1 MFDISKKMDDKL
13 VLNGKEYQLFLSFD
27 RVLWVF
33 DMWSKEEIPPQLKPK
48 LALAKLTDDTSFK
61 DMDTMEAMAIYED
74 VFNKHIQVT
83 RAIDE
88 VDRYDIEGN
97 LLPKKPKD
105 DLDSDEKPLY
115 IIKYDGE
122 YIFSSFMQ
130 AYHIDLIEEQGK
142 LHWQKF
148 NALLAGLPDGTKLVE
163 VMKIR
168 AWKPSK
174 GESTKEKQKMR
185 EAQDLY
191 ALPKSN
197 NERR

>member
-13 VLNGKEYQLFLSFD
+13 VLKDKEYQLLLSFD

-33 DMWSKEEIPPQLKPK
+33 DMWHKEHIPMELKPK
-48 LALAKLTDDTSFK
+48 LALAKLTNDVIFK
-61 DMDTMEAMAIYED
+61 DMDTEEALAIYAE
-74 VFNKHIQVT
+74 VFEKHIQVT

-97 LLPKKPKD
+97 VMPKRPKD
-105 DLDSDEKPLY
+105 DPDSDDKPLFN
-115 IIKYDGE
+115 IKYDGE

-130 AYHIDLIEEQGK
+130 AYNIDLIEEQGR

-148 NALLAGLPDGTKLVE
+148 NALLSGLPDGTKFVE

-168 AWKPSK
+168 AWRPSK
-174 GESTKEKQKMR
+174 GEDAKEKQKMR
-185 EAQDLY
+185 ELQEQY
-191 ALPKSN
+191 ALPN
-197 NERR
+197 N

>member
-13 VLNGKEYQLFLSFD
+13 VLNDKEYQLLLSFD
-27 RVLWVF
+27 RVLWIF
-33 DMWSKEEIPPQLKPK
+33 DMWGKGHIPVELKPK
-48 LALAKLTDDTSFK
+48 LALAKLTDDVSFK
-61 DMDTMEAMAIYED
+61 DMDTRQALAIYADIFE
-74 VFNKHIQVT
+74 KHIQVT

-97 LLPKKPKD
+97 VLPKKTKD
-105 DLDSDEKPLY
+105 AQDYDDKPLFN
-115 IIKYDGE
+115 IKYDGE

-130 AYHIDLIEEQGK
+130 AYNIDLIEQQGK

-148 NALLAGLPDGTKLVE
+148 NALLSGLPDGTKFVE

-174 GESTKEKQKMR
+174 GESSKEKQKMR
-185 EAQDLY
+185 ELQEQY
-191 ALPKSN
+191 TLPN
-197 NERR
+197 I

>member
-13 VLNGKEYQLFLSFD
+13 VLNDKEYQLLLSFD
-27 RVLWVF
+27 RVLWIF
-33 DMWSKEEIPPQLKPK
+33 DMWGKGHIPVELKPK
-48 LALAKLTDDTSFK
+48 LALAKLTDDVSFK
-61 DMDTMEAMAIYED
+61 DMDTRQALAIYADIFE
-74 VFNKHIQVT
+74 KHIQVT

-97 LLPKKPKD
+97 VLPKKTKD
-105 DLDSDEKPLY
+105 AQDYDDKPLFN
-115 IIKYDGE
+115 IKYDGE

-130 AYHIDLIEEQGK
+130 AYNIDLIEQQGK

-148 NALLAGLPDGTKLVE
+148 NALLSGLLDGTKFVE

-174 GESTKEKQKMR
+174 GESSKEKQKMR
-185 EAQDLY
+185 ELQEQY
-191 ALPKSN
+191 ALPN
-197 NERR
+197 I

>member
-13 VLNGKEYQLFLSFD
+13 VLKDKEYQLLLSFD

-33 DMWSKEEIPPQLKPK
+33 DMWNKEHIPMELKPK
-48 LALAKLTDDTSFK
+48 LALAKLTNDVIFK
-61 DMDTMEAMAIYED
+61 DMDTEEALAIYAE
-74 VFNKHIQVT
+74 VFEKHIQVT

-97 LLPKKPKD
+97 VMPKRPKD
-105 DLDSDEKPLY
+105 DPDSDDKPLFN
-115 IIKYDGE
+115 IKYDGE

-130 AYHIDLIEEQGK
+130 AYNIDLIEEQGR

-148 NALLAGLPDGTKLVE
+148 NALLSGLPDGTKFVE

-168 AWKPSK
+168 AWRPSK
-174 GESTKEKQKMR
+174 GEDAKEKQKMR
-185 EAQDLY
+185 ELQEQY
-191 ALPKSN
+191 ALPQN
-197 NERR
+197 

>member
-13 VLNGKEYQLFLSFD
+13 VLNNIEYQLLLSFD

-33 DMWSKEEIPPQLKPK
+33 DMWGNKEIPPQLKPK
-48 LALAKLTDDTSFK
+48 LALAKLTDDVTFK
-61 DMDTMEAMAIYED
+61 DMDTEEALAIYVEI
-74 VFNKHIQVT
+74 FEKHIQVT

-97 LLPKKPKD
+97 VMPKKPKD
-105 DLDSDEKPLY
+105 DLESDDKPLFS
-115 IIKYDGE
+115 IKYDGE

-130 AYHIDLIEEQGK
+130 AYNIDLIEEQGK
-142 LHWQKF
+142 LHWKKF
-148 NALLAGLPDGTKLVE
+148 NALLSGLPDGTKFVE

-174 GESTKEKQKMR
+174 GDSTKEKQRMR
-185 EAQDLY
+185 ELQEEY
-191 ALPKSN
+191 ALPDI
-197 NERR
+197 

>member
-13 VLNGKEYQLFLSFD
+13 VLKDKEYQLLLSFD

-33 DMWSKEEIPPQLKPK
+33 DMWNKAHIPMELKPK
-48 LALAKLTDDTSFK
+48 LALAKLTNDVIFK
-61 DMDTMEAMAIYED
+61 DMDTEEALAIYAE
-74 VFNKHIQVT
+74 VFEKHIQVT

-97 LLPKKPKD
+97 VMPKRSKD
-105 DLDSDEKPLY
+105 DSDSDDKPLFN
-115 IIKYDGE
+115 IKYDGE

-130 AYHIDLIEEQGK
+130 AYNIDLIEEQGR

-148 NALLAGLPDGTKLVE
+148 NALLSGLPDGTKFVE

-168 AWKPSK
+168 AWRPSK
-174 GESTKEKQKMR
+174 GEDAKEKQKMR
-185 EAQDLY
+185 ELQEQY
-191 ALPKSN
+191 ALPKN
-197 NERR
+197 

>member
-13 VLNGKEYQLFLSFD
+13 VLNNKEYQLLLSFD
-27 RVLWVF
+27 RVLWIF
-33 DMWSKEEIPPQLKPK
+33 DMWGKGHIPVELKPK
-48 LALAKLTDDTSFK
+48 LALAKLTDDVTFK
-61 DMDTMEAMAIYED
+61 DMDARQALAIYADIFE
-74 VFNKHIQVT
+74 KHIQVT

-97 LLPKKPKD
+97 VLPKKTKD
-105 DLDSDEKPLY
+105 AQDYDDKPLFN
-115 IIKYDGE
+115 IKYDGE

-130 AYHIDLIEEQGK
+130 AYNIDLIEQQGK

-148 NALLAGLPDGTKLVE
+148 NALLSGLPDGTKFVE

-174 GESTKEKQKMR
+174 GESSKEKQKMR
-185 EAQDLY
+185 ELQEQY
-191 ALPKSN
+191 ALPN
-197 NERR
+197 I

>member
-13 VLNGKEYQLFLSFD
+13 VLNNKEYQLLLSFD
-27 RVLWVF
+27 RVLWIF
-33 DMWSKEEIPPQLKPK
+33 DMWGKGHIPVELKPK
-48 LALAKLTDDTSFK
+48 LALAKLTDDVTFK
-61 DMDTMEAMAIYED
+61 DMDTRQALALYADIFE
-74 VFNKHIQVT
+74 KHIQVT

-97 LLPKKPKD
+97 VLPKKTKD
-105 DLDSDEKPLY
+105 AQDYDDKPLFN
-115 IIKYDGE
+115 IKYDGE

-130 AYHIDLIEEQGK
+130 AYNIDLIEQQGK

-148 NALLAGLPDGTKLVE
+148 NALLSGLPDGTKFVE

-174 GESTKEKQKMR
+174 GESSKEKQKMR
-185 EAQDLY
+185 ELQEQY
-191 ALPKSN
+191 ALPN
-197 NERR
+197 I

>member
-13 VLNGKEYQLFLSFD
+13 VLKDKEYQLLLSFD

-33 DMWSKEEIPPQLKPK
+33 DMWNKEHIPMELKPK
-48 LALAKLTDDTSFK
+48 LALAKLTNDVIFK
-61 DMDTMEAMAIYED
+61 DMDTEEALAIYAE
-74 VFNKHIQVT
+74 VFEKHIQVT

-97 LLPKKPKD
+97 VMPKRPKD
-105 DLDSDEKPLY
+105 DPDSDDKPLFN
-115 IIKYDGE
+115 IKYDGE

-130 AYHIDLIEEQGK
+130 AYNIDLIEEQGR

-148 NALLAGLPDGTKLVE
+148 NALLSGLPDGTKFVE

-168 AWKPSK
+168 AWRPSK
-174 GESTKEKQKMR
+174 GEDAKEKQKMR
-185 EAQDLY
+185 ELQEQY
-191 ALPKSN
+191 ALPKN
-197 NERR
+197 

>member
-13 VLNGKEYQLFLSFD
+13 ILNKKEYQLFLSFD

-33 DMWSKEEIPPQLKPK
+33 DMWSKPHIPAQLKPK
-48 LALAKLTDDTSFK
+48 LALAKLTDDESFK
-61 DMDTMEAMAIYED
+61 GMKAMEAMELYQE
-74 VFNKHIQVT
+74 VFDKYIKVIK
-83 RAIDE
+83 AIDE

-97 LLPKKPKD
+97 VLPKRPKD
-105 DLDSDEKPLY
+105 DPENDEKPLFN
-115 IIKYDGE
+115 IKYDGE

-130 AYHIDLIEEQGK
+130 AYHIDLIEEQGR

-148 NALLAGLPDGTKLVE
+148 NALLSGLPDGTKFVE

-174 GESTKEKQKMR
+174 GETPKEIRRMR
-185 EAQDLY
+185 DLQEEY
-191 ALPKSN
+191 ALPN
-197 NERR
+197 

>member
-13 VLNGKEYQLFLSFD
+13 VLKDKEYQLLLSFD

-33 DMWSKEEIPPQLKPK
+33 DMWNKEHIPMELKPK
-48 LALAKLTDDTSFK
+48 LALAKLTNDVIFK
-61 DMDTMEAMAIYED
+61 DMDTEEALAIYAE
-74 VFNKHIQVT
+74 VFEKHIQVT

-97 LLPKKPKD
+97 VMPKKPKD
-105 DLDSDEKPLY
+105 DQESDDKPLFN
-115 IIKYDGE
+115 IKYDGE

-130 AYHIDLIEEQGK
+130 AYNIDLIEQQGK

-148 NALLAGLPDGTKLVE
+148 NALLSGLPDGTKFVE

-168 AWKPSK
+168 AWRPSK
-174 GESTKEKQKMR
+174 GEDAKEKQKMR
-185 EAQDLY
+185 ELQEQY
-191 ALPKSN
+191 ALPN
-197 NERR
+197 I